1 MTTRYTVTDYNGAV
15 VASGLTLS
23 DAAAEVLRT
32 DGREWEVCEDGEGF
46 RLWSRHQV
54 AGRRWERTVAFSLCE
69 GRAEA
74 EAEIFAEVI
83 AAEWR
88 GHYVATVE
96 AKIDPA
102 TGFDRRDASPEAQSA
117 SVAACARIL
126 KES

>member
-1 MTTRYTVTDYNGAV
+1 MPILYTVTNYDGDV

-32 DGREWEVCEDGEGF
+32 DGREWEVREDGEGF

-54 AGRRWERTVAFSLCE
+54 AGRRWEKTVAFSLCE

-83 AAEWR
+83 AAEWPR
-88 GHYVATVE
+88 HYVATTQQQE
-96 AKIDPA
+96 P
-102 TGFDRRDASPEAQSA
+102 TP
-117 SVAACARIL
+117 
-126 KES
+126 